1 MQIQSITTTNYNIKQ
16 NSFKSRQFN
25 FKEYINSPEFKT
37 ELKEISENKEAKEL
51 FANLSLVAG
60 ALLSAFTVF
69 AHKHPEVKEFANKCL
84 QELDLNKKILYPMVF
99 MILK

>member
-37 ELKEISENKEAKEL
+37 ELKEISENTQNQNKVNGIINDFVSDDEL
-51 FANLSLVAG
+51 IYKYINTFL
-60 ALLSAFTVF
+60 
-69 AHKHPEVKEFANKCL
+69 
-84 QELDLNKKILYPMVF
+84 
-99 MILK
+99 